1 MQKSDKIAIRMLLV
15 MALAIILGSGV
26 SSVAMAKTTV
36 LQTDVSTASAGC
48 SLVGVAGSY
57 ETNAA
62 AALKRINEIRQ
73 EACREGVPNPSDPL
87 KALQESDYVPLKWSA
102 DLEQIARIR
111 AAEAIVVTG
120 HTRPNGKSCFSLKST
135 NGVSSSGEVLAWN
148 SSSSMVTAVNQWY
161 SEKDDWVHGN
171 DSAVTGHY
179 TAMIDPSNAS
189 VGLGLFTSLDGA
201 WPSATCGRFSRA
213 SQKDTTQLAAV
224 SNCLQVIEVQQIYL
238 SNEASIE
245 WAQWVRMLKC
255 DNLGIGVSR
264 ECFLMQTLTSGTRE
278 SRVCV
283 LEQITWTSSNS
294 KVATIND
301 SGILTIT
308 GMGTTTIKAVSQS
321 GIVGSKSITI
331 KSSLAS
337 VKLKKVQAG
346 KKKITVRWKAVKNVK
361 GYQIQYA
368 TKKNFKS
375 GVKKVTVKGASKKT
389 KIIKKLKSKRRYYI
403 RIRSYGTEKGKKVY
417 SAWSEVRSVKVK

>member
-1 MQKSDKIAIRMLLV
+1 MRKSNKIAIRMLLV
-15 MALAIILGSGV
+15 TGLAIMLGSGV
-26 SSVAMAKTTV
+26 SSVSMAKTTV
-36 LQTDVSTASAGC
+36 LQTDVSAASAGC

-57 ETNAA
+57 KTDAA
-62 AALKRINEIRQ
+62 AALNRINEIRQ

-87 KALQESDYVPLKWSA
+87 KALQESDYVPLKWST

-120 HTRPNGKSCFSLKST
+120 HTRPNGKSCFSLKSP
-135 NGVSSSGEVLAWN
+135 NGVSSSGEVLAWS

-179 TAMIDPSNAS
+179 TAMIDPSNVS
-189 VGLGLFTSLDGA
+189 VGLGLFTSWDGA
-201 WPSATCGRFSRA
+201 WPSATCGRFSGA

-224 SNCLQVIEVQQIYL
+224 SACIQLIEVQQIYL
-238 SNEASIE
+238 SNEGSIE
-245 WAQWVRMLKC
+245 WTPWVRMVKC
-255 DNLGIGVSR
+255 NTLVIGNSWG
-264 ECFLMQTLTSGTRE
+264 CFLMRTLTSGVRE

-283 LEQITWTSSNS
+283 MEPITWTSSNS
-294 KVATIND
+294 KVATINN
-301 SGILTIT
+301 SGILKIT

-321 GIVGSKSITI
+321 GIVGSRSITV

-346 KKKITVRWKAVKNVK
+346 KKKITVRWKAVKNAK

-375 GVKKVTVKGASKKT
+375 GAKKLTVKGASKKT
-389 KIIKKLKSKRRYYI
+389 KTIKKLKSKQKYYI

-417 SAWSEVRSVKVK
+417 SAWSAVRSVKVK